1 MVLSFSPGWWSPA
14 EMSLLNDFRMAM
26 DELLASPEQETADIA
41 SNAYNKLMFAV
52 AQQKQRKDANNFL
65 PDADYDIK
73 RDNQVQARLVAPPC
87 GNLELYEVGGHVHA
101 RQHTRPEAFAVEHEG
116 AQEKFSASPAWLR
129 SLSELARQDL
139 EGDLQILRQ
148 KFGLSVAELSET
160 RKHGLP
166 TGLAVDIAGPAPAVE
181 AARIELVE
189 GILKYYGTQVEWSAA
204 ELPAEPDEE
213 PPTRSAPSKRP
224 LESAE
229 SASAMEDEAKEP
241 APEPWGDAPA
251 ATEVVWDDAPQ
262 AVEVSWD
269 QGEPLPGLREAL
281 RSVNSEHLAKRVE
294 GWVEESGAVS
304 VQEVIENIEMLLDE
318 LGLDAEDA
326 KRLQQLR

>member
-1 MVLSFSPGWWSPA
+1 MLASLWVCTWRKAGSALSLAATAGKAPKLQRRGDFQAAELLQGDVGPYTDVYGCASTLLWLLLKRTRKGLPERSICSLLTHFREAGDGANVVLEHLEPLAKVCVWGMEEDTKDCKEFIDEGFTLSLDVFARPMVLSFSPGWWSPA

-41 SNAYNKLMFAV
+41 SNAYNKLMFA
-52 AQQKQRKDANNFL
+52 DANNFL

-87 GNLELYEVGGHVHA
+87 GNLELYEERLQRCVGGHVHA

-160 RKHGLP
+160 RTCG
-166 TGLAVDIAGPAPAVE
+166 
-181 AARIELVE
+181 
-189 GILKYYGTQVEWSAA
+189 
-204 ELPAEPDEE
+204 
-213 PPTRSAPSKRP
+213 
-224 LESAE
+224 
-229 SASAMEDEAKEP
+229 
-241 APEPWGDAPA
+241 
-251 ATEVVWDDAPQ
+251 
-262 AVEVSWD
+262 
-269 QGEPLPGLREAL
+269 
-281 RSVNSEHLAKRVE
+281 
-294 GWVEESGAVS
+294 
-304 VQEVIENIEMLLDE
+304 
-318 LGLDAEDA
+318 
-326 KRLQQLR
+326 